1 VVVPYGYSN
10 LRRYA
15 LQEGAMSDGLVMN
28 EYGEYVEVHSFG
40 GRDTLSFEMQF
51 SAQF

>member
-1 VVVPYGYSN
+1 MVVPYGYSN

-15 LQEGAMSDGLVMN
+15 LQEVMSDGLVMN